1 MKFIRIEHYDV
12 FEGDVIIFWADIAGL
27 PQEIQAAAEKIDA
40 GSFNPNGF
48 GLCVNYSFAEHQF
61 YLVVDMG
68 YVGASEV
75 EERNIFY
82 IDADGNKN
90 WFKTDIPQALLDR
103 IFKECGKI
111 VASRGEKP
119 EARPAE
125 RKE

>member
-12 FEGDVIIFWADIAGL
+12 FEGDVIIFWVDIAGL
-27 PQEIQAAAEKIDA
+27 PKEILAAAKEID
-40 GSFNPNGF
+40 GCSFNPNGF
-48 GLCVNYSFAEHQF
+48 GLCVNYSFADNQF
-61 YLVVDMG
+61 YLVVDTG

-75 EERNIFY
+75 EDCNIFY
-82 IDADGNKN
+82 VDADGNKS

-111 VASRGEKP
+111 VTNRGGEP
-119 EARPAE
+119 ETAPE